1 MKPDGKDLCPSN
13 FVFVHLFFS
22 SALHLSTVYS
32 LVYPVTTEVV
42 IAASSA
48 VCLFLFLLILAC
60 KHRSLLLQTCFNG
73 TFDSHSGSNES
84 ANDVV
89 LDGAGP
95 HIVRSV
101 PVPMTKPKKSIV
113 I

>member
-1 MKPDGKDLCPSN
+1 M
-13 FVFVHLFFS
+13 S
-22 SALHLSTVYS
+22 S
-32 LVYPVTTEVV
+32 
-42 IAASSA
+42 I
-48 VCLFLFLLILAC
+48 
-60 KHRSLLLQTCFNG
+60 QDG